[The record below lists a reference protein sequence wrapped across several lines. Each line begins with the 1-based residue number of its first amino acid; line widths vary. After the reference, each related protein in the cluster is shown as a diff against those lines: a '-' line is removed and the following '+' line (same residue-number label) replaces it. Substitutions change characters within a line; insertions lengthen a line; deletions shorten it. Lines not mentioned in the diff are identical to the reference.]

1 MYLFESTEMK
11 MAPEN
16 TVIQYF
22 NLMGL
27 KFKGIK
33 VNQILKEMYYIP
45 LFYVNIKGPN
55 LTTVDAFII

>member
-1 MYLFESTEMK
+1 MK

-27 KFKGIK
+27 KFKGNK

-45 LFYVNIKGPN
+45 LLYVNIKGPN
-55 LTTVDAFII
+55 PTTVYAFII